1 MNRPTLKIFCDY
13 ICPFCYVLL
22 PKIDRLQQALPIEV
36 TWYPVL
42 SHPETPEEG
51 LPLAELIGD
60 PGLLEDAKSSA
71 RRLAELEG
79 IALVIPDRVSS
90 SKMAIWMSECA
101 RQHGQFESYHR
112 RVYQAYF
119 AERRDIGDDE
129 TIPDIIRSL
138 RIPRQDVLAFGRNR
152 QRYGKIMTRRVL
164 ECRKREVTKVPT
176 LILEDLKIEGS
187 WPYPL
192 LFKTI
197 KRALDGG

>member
-1 MNRPTLKIFCDY
+1 LNPPILKIFSDY

-22 PKIDRLQQALPIEV
+22 PKINRLQQELSIEV
-36 TWYPVL
+36 AWYPVL

-51 LPLAELIGD
+51 LPLVELIGD
-60 PGLLEDAKSSA
+60 RRLLEDAVRSA
-71 RRLAELEG
+71 KALGEQEG
-79 IALVIPDRVSS
+79 IDLVIPDRVSS

-101 RQHGQFESYHR
+101 RQHGNFEAYHR

-119 AERRDIGDDE
+119 EEGRDIGDDE

-138 RIPRQDVLAFGRNR
+138 QIPREDVLAFGRNR
-152 QRYGKIMTRRVL
+152 QRYGKIMARRVL

-176 LILEDLKIEGS
+176 LILDDLKIEGS

-192 LFKTI
+192 LFKTV
-197 KRALDGG
+197 KSALEGS